1 MQHLITVLREFT
13 SSAINLVFPP
23 SCVHCGRERALLCHI
38 CVAELTLLLRN
49 VCRLCAEP
57 LSKAGTC
64 GRCVAERPAFDRL
77 YGSVLYETPVGS
89 AIKALKFDDVRALG
103 GMLAGMF
110 NVEALS
116 RSEAEMVVPVPMHK
130 TRLWSRGFNQSEIL
144 GRKLAQRVEIAFRSD
159 VLVRTIDTMAQSEQP
174 TAAARRS
181 ALAGGFSVEPGAVK
195 TITGKRLLLVDDV
208 FTTGSTVNA
217 CAEALRSAGA
227 SWVGVVALAVQP
239 IGGLK

>member
-1 MQHLITVLREFT
+1 
-13 SSAINLVFPP
+13 
-23 SCVHCGRERALLCHI
+23 
-38 CVAELTLLLRN
+38 
-49 VCRLCAEP
+49 
-57 LSKAGTC
+57 
-64 GRCVAERPAFDRL
+64 VAERPAFDRL

-110 NVEALS
+110 DVEALS

-130 TRLWSRGFNQSEIL
+130 TRLRSRGFNQSEIL

-181 ALAGGFSVEPGAVK
+181 TLAGGFSVEPGAVK
-195 TITGKRLLLVDDV
+195 TITGKRLLLVGDV
-208 FTTGSTVNA
+208 FTTGSTASA
-217 CAEALRSAGA
+217 CAEALKSAGA